1 MQLEEEGT
9 DIELELRYVG
19 IIFYP
24 LGIFSYLALA
34 KPQKSVIVFEF
45 SELEAKIEDELE
57 KMRAKLGGRYAKYAK
72 VSNSTELPK
81 STLLKPENNKSPKAN
96 PKQERNASLDE
107 GNIKSYIEYF
117 ES

>member
-1 MQLEEEGT
+1 
-9 DIELELRYVG
+9 
-19 IIFYP
+19 
-24 LGIFSYLALA
+24 
-34 KPQKSVIVFEF
+34 
-45 SELEAKIEDELE
+45 
-57 KMRAKLGGRYAKYAK
+57 MRAKLGGRYAKYAK

-117 ES
+117 ESFRIHHFYTKEYPIRYLENVY

>member
-1 MQLEEEGT
+1 LGFLVKIGFNTCGT
-9 DIELELRYVG
+9 PIKCNC
-19 IIFYP
+19 F
-24 LGIFSYLALA
+24 
-34 KPQKSVIVFEF
+34 KF

-72 VSNSTELPK
+72 VSNSNELPK

-107 GNIKSYIEYF
+107 GNIKSFIE
-117 ES
+117 